1 MGKKAVKQDLALKG
15 LDARTAVVGPD
26 GLFMAPPEAPNYTE
40 EAIPS
45 ATQDETPVQ
54 APVKPTEPEETKSE
68 EPKLALSMPVESA
81 KTEKPK
87 TPKGKKSKEVVAEDE
102 TPVAATQPIEPTE

>member
-26 GLFMAPPEAPNYTE
+26 GLFMAPPEVPNYTE
-40 EAIPS
+40 EAIPC
-45 ATQDETPVQ
+45 ATQDETPAQ
-54 APVKPTEPEETKSE
+54 APTKPPAEDTKS
-68 EPKLALSMPVESA
+68 EPKLALSLPVESA

-87 TPKGKKSKEVVAEDE
+87 TPKGKKTKETVAGDE